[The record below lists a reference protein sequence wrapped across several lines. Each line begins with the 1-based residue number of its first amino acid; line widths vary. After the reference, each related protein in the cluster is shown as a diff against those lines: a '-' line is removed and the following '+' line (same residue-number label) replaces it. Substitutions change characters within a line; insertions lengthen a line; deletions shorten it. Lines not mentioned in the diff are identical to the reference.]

1 VRRAARESFDAD
13 RARACAEIKE
23 VRSINTKR
31 KNLEESFAQAAS
43 GGPHTL

>member
-1 VRRAARESFDAD
+1 MQRATRKSFDAD

-23 VRSINTKR
+23 ARSFDAKR

-43 GGPHTL
+43 GRPHPL